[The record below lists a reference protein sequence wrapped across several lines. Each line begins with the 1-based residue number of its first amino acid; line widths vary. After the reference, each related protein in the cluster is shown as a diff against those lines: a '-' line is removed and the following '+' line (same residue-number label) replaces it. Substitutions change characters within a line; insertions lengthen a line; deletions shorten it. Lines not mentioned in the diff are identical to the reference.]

1 MVSYLSCTTTAK
13 LAGSLAVPQAA
24 HSAAS
29 MIAKAI
35 RLARAAMRPPW
46 SGIGWAGRGSRRRA
60 ELDRRAARQ
69 ERLAAGI
76 AGIRG
81 TERSVRQRLLR
92 RLLVLRLEL
101 FVRLIVLR
109 HRERAGIVPA
119 GKAHQRVDARADRR
133 VRSEQVGE
141 ALARIVDAH
150 FHHGGGRGVQLAAI
164 LDLAQRRDHRIG
176 IL

>member
-13 LAGSLAVPQAA
+13 LAGSLAVAQAA

-46 SGIGWAGRGSRRRA
+46 SRVGWAGRGSRRRA

-69 ERLAAGI
+69 ERLAAGV
-76 AGIRG
+76 ARIRG
-81 TERSVRQRLLR
+81 TERSVRHGLLR
-92 RLLVLRLEL
+92 RLLVLLFRLL
-101 FVRLIVLR
+101 FHLVVLR

-119 GKAHQRVDARADRR
+119 GKAHQRIDARA
-133 VRSEQVGE
+133 
-141 ALARIVDAH
+141 
-150 FHHGGGRGVQLAAI
+150 
-164 LDLAQRRDHRIG
+164 
-176 IL
+176 

>member
-13 LAGSLAVPQAA
+13 LAGSLAVAQAA

-29 MIAKAI
+29 MIAKTI

-46 SGIGWAGRGSRRRA
+46 SRVGWAGRGSRRRA
-60 ELDRRAARQ
+60 ELDRRAVRQ
-69 ERLAAGI
+69 ARLAAGI

-81 TERSVRQRLLR
+81 TERSVRQGLL

-109 HRERAGIVPA
+109 HRARAGIAPA
-119 GKAHQRVDARADRR
+119 GKAPQRVDARAGRR
-133 VRSEQVGE
+133 VRGEQVGE
-141 ALARIVDAH
+141 PLARIVDAH
-150 FHHGGGRGVQLAAI
+150 FHHGGGRG
-164 LDLAQRRDHRIG
+164 
-176 IL
+176 